1 MKSARRKAREFAV
14 QGLYQ
19 WQLVQDTPP
28 RIEQN
33 LTETPGF
40 TKCDLSL
47 FRTTMYGAVKHAD
60 TLRSALEPY
69 LDRAWDE
76 VSPVER
82 GVLLVAAF
90 ELVHMPETPY
100 PVIINEA
107 IELSKTFGGN
117 EGHKFINGVLDKFVE
132 QARSVEVNATRS
144 QRGSRPSGPAA

>member
-33 LTETPGF
+33 LAETPGF
-40 TKCDLSL
+40 TKCDISL

-60 TLRSALEPY
+60 TLRSALQPY
-69 LDRAWDE
+69 LDRGWDE

-144 QRGSRPSGPAA
+144 QRASRSGPSA

>member
-33 LTETPGF
+33 LAETPGF

-47 FRTTMYGAVKHAD
+47 FRTTLYGAVKHVD

-69 LDRAWDE
+69 LDRGWDE

-144 QRGSRPSGPAA
+144 QRGARSSGPAA

>member
-33 LTETPGF
+33 LAETPGF

-60 TLRSALEPY
+60 TLRSALQPY

>member
-19 WQLVQDTPP
+19 WQLTQDAPTL
-28 RIEQN
+28 IEKN
-33 LTETPGF
+33 LAETESF
-40 TKCDLSL
+40 AKSDLAL
-47 FRTTMYGAVKHAD
+47 FRKVMFGAILHAEP
-60 TLRSALEPY
+60 LQGALSPY
-69 LDRAWDE
+69 LDRGWDE

-82 GVLLVAAF
+82 GVLMVAAF
-90 ELVHMPETPY
+90 ELLHMPETPY

-132 QARSVEVNATRS
+132 QARATEVQAVREKRS
-144 QRGSRPSGPAA
+144 QPRN